1 MSITFHLRAAVFRNR
16 FLLYRVTK
24 IRLKI
29 TVFRE
34 SYKTFQFFTFRDQN
48 YSINT
53 TKIAILILHNGYL
66 MKEGDDGGRKGRMYS
81 ELGAG
86 ERAENEQKWRDT
98 KDRQTNEETGRNS
111 ERHRAWAG
119 SSGNK

>member
-66 MKEGDDGGRKGRMYS
+66 MKEGDDGGRKGRM
-81 ELGAG
+81 
-86 ERAENEQKWRDT
+86 
-98 KDRQTNEETGRNS
+98 
-111 ERHRAWAG
+111 
-119 SSGNK
+119 